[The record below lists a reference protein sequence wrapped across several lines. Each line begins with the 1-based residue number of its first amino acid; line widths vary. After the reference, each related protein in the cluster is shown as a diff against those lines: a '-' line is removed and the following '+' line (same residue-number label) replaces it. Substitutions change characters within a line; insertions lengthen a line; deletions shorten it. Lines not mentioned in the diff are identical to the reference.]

1 MLGKIAIEEHFIVP
15 GFSAGASMPPGEPEL
30 AERMADLSEL
40 RLREMDDSGVERSIL
55 SLTSPGV
62 QGEPDAGAAVEAA
75 VRSNDLLAEAIA
87 RHPDRF
93 AGFAAVALQ
102 DPDGAAAELERCVRD
117 HGFVGALVNGYTGPE
132 DADRAVYHE
141 DPRFDPFWA
150 KAAELGV
157 PVYLHPRESLVSQRL
172 AYEGFPEII
181 RAAWGFG
188 VETGT
193 HAIRLILG
201 GVFDRHPG
209 LQLILGHLGETLP
222 FAIWRLDHRVSLR
235 PHGRALQRSVT
246 EYLHDNVLVTT
257 SGNFSTRALQAT
269 IAELGSDRV
278 LFAADYPYESMR
290 EAAEWFDAAPL
301 DDDVRA
307 AIGRENALRL
317 LRLPQ

>member
-1 MLGKIAIEEHFIVP
+1 MLGKIAVEEHFIVP

-30 AERMADLSEL
+30 AERMADLGDL
-40 RLREMDDSGVERSIL
+40 RLREMEDSGVERSVL

-62 QGEPDAGAAVEAA
+62 QGERDAGAAVASAERA
-75 VRSNDLLAEAIA
+75 NDLLAEAIG

-102 DPDGAAAELERCVRD
+102 NPEAAARELERSVRL
-117 HGFVGALVNGYTGPE
+117 HGFVGAMVNGYTGPE
-132 DADRAVYHE
+132 DGERATYHE
-141 DPRFDPFWA
+141 DQRFDPFWA

-157 PVYLHPRESLVSQRL
+157 PVYLHPREALLSQRL

-201 GVFDRHPG
+201 GVFDRHPT
-209 LQLILGHLGETLP
+209 LQLMLGHLGETLP
-222 FAIWRLDHRVSLR
+222 FAVWRLDHRVSMR
-235 PHGRALQRSVT
+235 PHGKALRRSVT
-246 EYLHDNVLVTT
+246 EYLRENVHVTT
-257 SGNFSTRALQAT
+257 SGNFSTGALQAT
-269 IAELGSDRV
+269 IAELGAERV

-290 EAAEWFDAAPL
+290 EAAAWFDAAPL
-301 DDDVRA
+301 EDRIRT
-307 AIGRENALRL
+307 AIGRDNALRL
-317 LRLPQ
+317 LRMPT

>member
-1 MLGKIAIEEHFIVP
+1 MLGKIAVEEHFIVP

-40 RLREMDDSGVERSIL
+40 RLREMDDSGVTRSIL

-62 QGEPDAGAAVEAA
+62 QGERDAGAAVEAA
-75 VRSNDLLAEAIA
+75 ERSNDLLAEAIA

-93 AGFAAVALQ
+93 SGFAAVALQ
-102 DPDGAAAELERCVRD
+102 DPDRAAAELERCVRV
-117 HGFVGALVNGYTGPE
+117 HGFVGAMVNGYTGPE
-132 DADRAVYHE
+132 NGERATYHE
-141 DPRFDPFWA
+141 APRFDPFWA

-157 PVYLHPRESLVSQRL
+157 PVYLHPREALESQRL
-172 AYEGFPEII
+172 AYEGFPEIV

-201 GVFDRHPG
+201 GVFDRHPT
-209 LQLILGHLGETLP
+209 LQLMLGHLGETLP
-222 FAIWRLDHRVSLR
+222 FAVWRLDHRVSMR
-235 PHGRALQRSVT
+235 PHGRALERSVT
-246 EYLHDNVLVTT
+246 EYLRENVHVTT

-269 IAELGSDRV
+269 IAELGAERI

-301 DDDVRA
+301 DDGARA

-317 LRLPQ
+317 LGLG